1 MNNNQNGYNNSGNN
15 RNGYGYN
22 NPGNNQGGY
31 GYGYNYNNTNYGT
44 NQPQYGYGGGYRPS
58 PGYVKVETPKMKR
71 ERAGI
76 KTISI
81 WSGIGVLL
89 AFVVSFCLSF
99 AAYIPGLK
107 DAYNSSELFENGYGI
122 LTSLLFIGVP
132 FLISYYALKRRTP
145 FTLPYCRPHNKR
157 SFALLIVIGVAGSFL
172 ANYVVAILAS
182 ILSAGGLEMVSPEYT
197 TPQTIAGRM
206 LYVIY
211 ISVVPAITEEF
222 AFRGVIMQPLRKYGD
237 KFAIVMSALVFGLM
251 HGNAVQAIFAFIVG
265 LIIGYA
271 VVVTGSMWT
280 GIAIHF
286 FNNFVSAAMD
296 LLSDKIGTESYNLIY
311 VLYSILLVIMG
322 LISLIMYFRTKDR
335 VRIPVAGTELSER
348 KKCSA
353 FICTPPL
360 LVAMFLM
367 VLSTLQSFKFNWG

>member
-1 MNNNQNGYNNSGNN
+1 MNNNQNGYNGYENNS
-15 RNGYGYN
+15 GYGYN

-58 PGYVKVETPKMKR
+58 PGYVKLETPKMKR

-99 AAYIPGLK
+99 VSYIPGFK
-107 DAYNSSELFENGYGI
+107 DAYYSSELFENGYEI
-122 LTSLLFIGVP
+122 LVSLLFIGVP

-145 FTLPYCRPHNKR
+145 FTLPYCKPHNKR
-157 SFALLIVIGVAGSFL
+157 SFGLLIIIGVAGSFL
-172 ANYVVAILAS
+172 ANYVVAIFAA
-182 ILSAGGLEMVSPEYT
+182 ILSAGGLEMVSPQYD
-197 TPQTIAGRM
+197 TPETNIGKI
-206 LYVIY
+206 LYVVY
-211 ISVVPAITEEF
+211 ISVVPAMTEEF

-280 GIAIHF
+280 GVIIHF
-286 FNNFVSAAMD
+286 CNNFVSALMELAGEQM
-296 LLSDKIGTESYNLIY
+296 GTETYNMIY
-311 VLYSILLVIMG
+311 VLYSVLLVAAG
-322 LISLIMYFRTKDR
+322 LICLIMYIRTKDR
-335 VRIPVAGTELSER
+335 VRIPVSGTELSER
-348 KKCSA
+348 KKRRA
-353 FICTPPL
+353 FISTPPL
-360 LVAMFLM
+360 LAAMFLM
-367 VLSTLQSFKFNWG
+367 ILSTLASFKIT

>member
-1 MNNNQNGYNNSGNN
+1 
-15 RNGYGYN
+15 
-22 NPGNNQGGY
+22 
-31 GYGYNYNNTNYGT
+31 
-44 NQPQYGYGGGYRPS
+44 
-58 PGYVKVETPKMKR
+58 
-71 ERAGI
+71 
-76 KTISI
+76 
-81 WSGIGVLL
+81 
-89 AFVVSFCLSF
+89 
-99 AAYIPGLK
+99 
-107 DAYNSSELFENGYGI
+107 
-122 LTSLLFIGVP
+122 
-132 FLISYYALKRRTP
+132 
-145 FTLPYCRPHNKR
+145 
-157 SFALLIVIGVAGSFL
+157 
-172 ANYVVAILAS
+172 
-182 ILSAGGLEMVSPEYT
+182 
-197 TPQTIAGRM
+197 
-206 LYVIY
+206 
-211 ISVVPAITEEF
+211 
-222 AFRGVIMQPLRKYGD
+222 MQPLRKYGD